1 MKLYLKPG
9 ACSLAPHIVL
19 AETGLPHETV
29 KVDLAAKRTEDG
41 GDYLAVN
48 PKGQVPA
55 LAFDDGGILTENAV
69 ILQYLADR
77 APGST
82 LLPAAGTIERYRALE
97 WVNFVAT
104 ELHKTFSPL
113 FRPTTPDAYKAIARE
128 MVEAKFALLDKRL
141 GEVPF
146 LAGKSF
152 TVADAYAFTVVRW
165 AKPMGIDVARWPNLA
180 AYMSRVGDR
189 PAVRDVLAAE
199 GLA

>member
-19 AETGLPHETV
+19 AETGLPHEVV

-104 ELHKTFSPL
+104 E
-113 FRPTTPDAYKAIARE
+113 
-128 MVEAKFALLDKRL
+128 
-141 GEVPF
+141 
-146 LAGKSF
+146 
-152 TVADAYAFTVVRW
+152 
-165 AKPMGIDVARWPNLA
+165 
-180 AYMSRVGDR
+180 
-189 PAVRDVLAAE
+189 
-199 GLA
+199 